1 VNPKGLRFCLIK
13 IPYFFPWKINRNAKS
28 KETKRLKKK
37 TKIAENFLRIFLTL
51 FLRLVSG
58 TGIKNLTRLQVY
70 GYVVVIKRVSN
81 SYGLMSNMVELYSK
95 KIIYC
100 LYEKIREMV
109 LMIMVIREMI
119 VKIFFGF
126 LVIK

>member
-13 IPYFFPWKINRNAKS
+13 IPWKINRNAKS

-95 KIIYC
+95 KII
-100 LYEKIREMV
+100 LI
-109 LMIMVIREMI
+109 I
-119 VKIFFGF
+119 
-126 LVIK
+126 